1 LATAISL
8 LQPGAT
14 AAMLLL
20 VASIQFPAV
29 AVAAPTTPATP
40 TPALQKL
47 ASTLPPPAP
56 RVFLDVASGKDALG
70 RLEFELGAASLLPAH
85 TENVRMLCTGERV
98 GCAYRYLGC
107 FWEAGGAFA
116 AGPRYGYAA
125 ELKGRG
131 RNAYGAASALIA
143 DDDALAACARAG
155 GAYHGLAV
163 ADDATATLL
172 TVPVRGPGRGSTRLR
187 VVRLGAAPPAA
198 RAALLRDSAVLGVL
212 APAGEATLDAMAA
225 AAGGAKA
232 KRPRVVGCGELL
244 PLPFSGGAHA
254 DGGGAVHAALCEDG
268 VCRSEVVLAPSIE
281 KPCGPPHLRVDGGG
295 EEGVE

>member
-1 LATAISL
+1 MITLCGRRRDLAAA
-8 LQPGAT
+8 QAGGT

-20 VASIQFPAV
+20 LTSLPPTV

-116 AGPRYGYAA
+116 AGPRYGFAA
-125 ELKGRG
+125 ELKG
-131 RNAYGAASALIA
+131 
-143 DDDALAACARAG
+143 AG
-155 GAYHGLAV
+155 VGV
-163 ADDATATLL
+163 ATAALKLL
-172 TVPVRGPGRGSTRLR
+172 SQKTMSTF
-187 VVRLGAAPPAA
+187 ANITSKAPPRRPLAT
-198 RAALLRDSAVLGVL
+198 RAPQRPLR
-212 APAGEATLDAMAA
+212 
-225 AAGGAKA
+225 
-232 KRPRVVGCGELL
+232 R
-244 PLPFSGGAHA
+244 
-254 DGGGAVHAALCEDG
+254 
-268 VCRSEVVLAPSIE
+268 
-281 KPCGPPHLRVDGGG
+281 
-295 EEGVE
+295 